1 MKVMPKN
8 RFTEIMFIKNELDLL
23 KKIKSDFVINMHYA
37 FQDEENLYLMMDLM
51 EGGDL
56 HF

>member
-1 MKVMPKN
+1 MKVMTKN
-8 RFTEIMFIKNELDLL
+8 RCTEIKSIKNELDLL

-37 FQDEENLYLMMDLM
+37 LQDEENLYLVMDLM

-56 HF
+56 DF